1 LYYATTKQK
10 NEVEGEEINLDKSYA
25 TISTTRF

>member
-1 LYYATTKQK
+1 LYHATTKLK
-10 NEVEGEEINLDKSYA
+10 NEVEEEEINLDKTYA